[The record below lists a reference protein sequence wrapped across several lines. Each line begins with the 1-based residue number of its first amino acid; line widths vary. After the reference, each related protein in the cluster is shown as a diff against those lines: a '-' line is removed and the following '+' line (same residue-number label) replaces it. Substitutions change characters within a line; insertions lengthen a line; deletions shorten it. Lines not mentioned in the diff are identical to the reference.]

1 MSKTNEHG
9 KRCITSPYLEDV
21 ETIVRIGIAMGIT
34 GTVVTKQAGKMI
46 LADDNFAT
54 IVIAVVHWSPLNK
67 AFDTSALT
75 LSQWGLCLAMA
86 SAVFWFSE
94 LRKLGMRLHQG
105 KAVLHQKRRIS

>member
-34 GTVVTKQAGKMI
+34 GTEVTKQAGKMI

-54 IVIAVVHWSPLNK
+54 IVLAVREGRGKRSSGCSLTDGCGAQSRWHWSCRLQWC
-67 AFDTSALT
+67 TGHHST
-75 LSQWGLCLAMA
+75 RLSTR
-86 SAVFWFSE
+86 V
-94 LRKLGMRLHQG
+94 H
-105 KAVLHQKRRIS
+105 